1 MKSKVCT
8 VLAIA
13 SAYLLPQPA
22 LSQQIINFGVRWTD
36 NQGNYEIQNPA
47 DQPVE
52 DIEVT
57 YQILGK
63 TSTSARQN
71 NVKRKVC
78 GTLKPQA
85 ICKFQLLWNKDS
97 QINIVSIQGTTVA
110 PKDTETK
117 QPSDRTPLT
126 KTPETQI
133 VQLSLASADSQGN
146 YQIRNTTS
154 MMLSE
159 ISVTFSRVGKTG
171 GLSLVSGTQVV
182 CGKLRPNQV
191 CNFQILPKQGE
202 SIRIE
207 SIRAK
212 ASPIEQ

>member
-1 MKSKVCT
+1 MV
-8 VLAIA
+8 VL
-13 SAYLLPQPA
+13 
-22 LSQQIINFGVRWTD
+22 
-36 NQGNYEIQNPA
+36 
-47 DQPVE
+47 
-52 DIEVT
+52 
-57 YQILGK
+57 
-63 TSTSARQN
+63 
-71 NVKRKVC
+71 
-78 GTLKPQA
+78 
-85 ICKFQLLWNKDS
+85 
-97 QINIVSIQGTTVA
+97 IQGTTVA

-117 QPSDRTPLT
+117 QPSNRTPLT

-182 CGKLRPNQV
+182 CGKLQPKQV